1 MKGEIESDL
10 VVQYWDEF
18 RRSAASI
25 RHGVAPASVLMRK
38 LASYPQQNQLAKAL
52 NEVGKLERT
61 IFVLNFLLDRPLQR
75 RNRRG
80 LNKGEAI
87 FSAARAIAIG
97 RQGESHDREWYAQ
110 LNRASSLMLM
120 VATLST
126 WNTVY
131 LDRVVTG
138 RRKAGNVISDE
149 HLAHVSPIG
158 WQHVNL
164 LGRYEV
170 DLNRAFPLEALRP
183 LRKPVD

>member
-1 MKGEIESDL
+1 MLS
-10 VVQYWDEF
+10 
-18 RRSAASI
+18 
-25 RHGVAPASVLMRK
+25 
-38 LASYPQQNQLAKAL
+38 
-52 NEVGKLERT
+52 
-61 IFVLNFLLDRPLQR
+61 FLLDRSLQR

-87 FSAARAIAIG
+87 FSAARAISIG
-97 RQGESHDREWYAQ
+97 RQGESYDREWYAQ

-131 LDRVVTG
+131 LDKVVASQ
-138 RRKAGNVISDE
+138 RKAGNVILDE

-170 DLNRAFPLEALRP
+170 NLNRAFPLEALRP